1 MQAMIGVTIN
11 AIGIVVGA
19 IAGLTRKAPLT
30 AANESFFKVAMGAA
44 TVFLGLQLTWQNL
57 NGSFG
62 SVMKQLGIVLLSM
75 TLGKL
80 TGRLLHLQ
88 KLSNKIGKYATSRMA
103 LANPGDQR
111 LSEGLVVCALL
122 ACANPLAIL
131 AATQEGLSGM
141 GFAPIFV
148 VKAVMDGLA
157 GMAFVSLFGWGVM
170 LAVIPVVAFQGTIFL
185 LARSLEPML
194 KSHGLVDPILATCGL
209 LIFCV
214 SLIILNIK
222 KVELTDYLPS
232 LAIAPL
238 ITWLLK

>member
-1 MQAMIGVTIN
+1 MFGVAIN
-11 AIGIVVGA
+11 AVGIVVGG
-19 IAGLTRKAPLT
+19 IVGLTRRKPLT

-62 SVMKQLGIVLLSM
+62 TVMKQLGTVLLSM

-80 TGRLLHLQ
+80 TGRLFHLQ
-88 KLSNKIGKYATSRMA
+88 KLSNAIGKYATSRMKSA
-103 LANPGDQR
+103 DAAKQQV
-111 LSEGLVVCALL
+111 SEGLIVCALL

-131 AATQEGLSGM
+131 AATQEGLSGI
-141 GFAPIFV
+141 GFAPVFV

-157 GMAFVSLFGWGVM
+157 AMAFVSLFGWGVM
-170 LAVIPVVAFQGTIFL
+170 LAALPVVAFQGTIFL
-185 LARSLEPML
+185 LVRSLEPTL
-194 KSHGLVDPILATCGL
+194 KIHGLVDPILATCGL

-214 SLIILNIK
+214 SLIILNLK

-238 ITWLLK
+238 ITWLWK

>member
-1 MQAMIGVTIN
+1 MIGVAIN
-11 AIGIVVGA
+11 AVGIVVGG
-19 IAGLTRKAPLT
+19 IVGLTRKRPLT

-62 SVMKQLGIVLLSM
+62 SVLKQLGIVLVSM

-88 KLSNKIGKYATSRMA
+88 KFSNSIGKYATSRMT
-103 LANPGDQR
+103 LAATSPKR
-111 LSEGLVVCALL
+111 FSEGLVVCALL
-122 ACANPLAIL
+122 ACANPLAML
-131 AATQEGLSGM
+131 ASIQEGLSGI
-141 GFAPIFV
+141 GFAPVFV

-170 LAVIPVVAFQGTIFL
+170 LAALPVVAFQGTIFL
-185 LARSLEPML
+185 IVRLLAPVLA
-194 KSHGLVDPILATCGL
+194 SHGLVEPILATCGL

-214 SLIILNIK
+214 SLIILNLK
-222 KVELTDYLPS
+222 KIELADYLPS
-232 LAIAPL
+232 LVLAPA
-238 ITWLLK
+238 ITWLMK

>member
-1 MQAMIGVTIN
+1 MIGVALN
-11 AIGIVVGA
+11 AVGIVAGGIV
-19 IAGLTRKAPLT
+19 GLTRKKPLT

-44 TVFLGLQLTWQNL
+44 TVFLGLQLTWQSF
-57 NGSFG
+57 NGGFG
-62 SVMKQLGIVLLSM
+62 SILKQLGIVLVSM

-80 TGRLLHLQ
+80 LGRLLHLQ
-88 KLSNKIGKYATSRMA
+88 KLSNAIGKYATTRMA
-103 LANPGDQR
+103 ATIPGDKR
-111 LSEGLVVCALL
+111 VSEGLVVCALL

-131 AATQEGLSGM
+131 ASTQEGLSGI

-157 GMAFVSLFGWGVM
+157 AMTFVSMFGWGVM
-170 LAVIPVVAFQGTIFL
+170 LAAIPLVAFQGTIYL
-185 LARSLEPML
+185 LSKSLEPML

-209 LIFCV
+209 LIFCGA
-214 SLIILNIK
+214 LIILNLK

-238 ITWLLK
+238 ITWILK

>member
-1 MQAMIGVTIN
+1 MIGVAIN
-11 AIGIVVGA
+11 AIGIVAGGIVG
-19 IAGLTRKAPLT
+19 LRRKTPLT

-44 TVFLGLQLTWQNL
+44 TVFLGLQLTWQSL
-57 NGSFG
+57 NGTFG
-62 SVMKQLGIVLLSM
+62 SVMKQLGIVLISM

-80 TGRLLHLQ
+80 TGRLLRLQ

-103 LANPGDQR
+103 LANPGEKQF
-111 LSEGLVVCALL
+111 SEGLVVCALL

-131 AATQEGLSGM
+131 ASTQEGLSGI

-157 GMAFVSLFGWGVM
+157 GIAFVSLFGWGVM
-170 LAVIPVVAFQGTIFL
+170 LAAIPVVAFQGTIFL
-185 LARSLEPML
+185 LARSSEPML
-194 KSHGLVDPILATCGL
+194 RTHGLIDPILATCGL

-214 SLIILNIK
+214 SLIILNLK

-238 ITWLLK
+238 ITWILK